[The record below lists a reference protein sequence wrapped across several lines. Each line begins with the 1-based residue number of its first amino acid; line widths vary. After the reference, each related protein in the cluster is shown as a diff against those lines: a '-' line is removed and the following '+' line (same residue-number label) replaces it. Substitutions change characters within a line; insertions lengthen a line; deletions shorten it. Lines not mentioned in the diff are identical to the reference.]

1 MKGKEGGTRNRG
13 EGTQQKE
20 FIYTET
26 THEQAASATIPN
38 KH

>member
-13 EGTQQKE
+13 RRNATKG
-20 FIYTET
+20 IYTEA
-26 THEQAASATIPN
+26 THEQAASATIPK